1 MYHYLNPLPA
11 YMNGTAA
18 KWTYVSLS
26 ALAALPGQFN
36 RSALEAPWATDDV
49 SDSGLSQTSV
59 LVLAYSPPPT
69 FFSLFF
75 FLLHF
80 SFSKPESTVTDSTLG
95 SRT

>member
-11 YMNGTAA
+11 FMNGTAA

-59 LVLAYSPPPT
+59 LVLLS
-69 FFSLFF
+69 FFSFCYISAFPNPSPL
-75 FLLHF
+75 
-80 SFSKPESTVTDSTLG
+80 
-95 SRT
+95 